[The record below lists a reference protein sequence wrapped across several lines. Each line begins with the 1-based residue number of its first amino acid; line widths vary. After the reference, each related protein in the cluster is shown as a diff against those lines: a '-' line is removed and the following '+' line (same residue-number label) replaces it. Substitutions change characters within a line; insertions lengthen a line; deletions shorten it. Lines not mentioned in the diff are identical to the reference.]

1 VIKKTNRKIFDAVLV
16 IITILVLYSCAGE
29 DKESGVKLNF
39 EIDSTKLGQL
49 ISSSD
54 LSITFNA
61 PKDWVS
67 KQAELS
73 PKVETPSYKR
83 DKRERFIYN
92 PTHIFFKPENNS
104 FLSIGTLRDSKPQSD
119 QDSAIFVY
127 SDIVKKK
134 YQDDQFHSEE
144 VEVNGIPM
152 YHITLTKPLMVSH
165 KIIFFNDMKELIQFE
180 YTVQKEFMKEEEA
193 AVSSSIGSIKLKLR

>member
-1 VIKKTNRKIFDAVLV
+1 MIKKINQKIFNAALV
-16 IITILVLYSCAGE
+16 ITTVLILYSCAGE
-29 DKESGVKLNF
+29 DKEHDVKLNF

-49 ISSSD
+49 ISSSG
-54 LSITFNA
+54 LSIVFNA
-61 PKDWVS
+61 PKDWLS

-92 PTHIFFKPENNS
+92 PTHIFFKLKNNS
-104 FLSIGTLRDSKPQSD
+104 FLSIGTLQDSKAESVK
-119 QDSAIFVY
+119 DSAIYIY

-134 YQDDQFHSEE
+134 FQEDQFNSEE
-144 VEVNGIPM
+144 VEVNGISM

-165 KIIFFNDMKELIQFE
+165 KIIFFNEMKELIQFE
-180 YTVQKEFMKEEEA
+180 YTIQKEFMNEEEA
-193 AVSSSIGSIKLKLR
+193 AVSSSIGSIKLKH